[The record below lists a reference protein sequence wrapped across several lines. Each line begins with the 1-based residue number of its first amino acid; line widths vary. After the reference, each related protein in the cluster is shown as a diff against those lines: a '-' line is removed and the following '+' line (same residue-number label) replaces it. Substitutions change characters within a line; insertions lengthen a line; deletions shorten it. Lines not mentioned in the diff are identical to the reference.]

1 MPAERDAIDG
11 IRADWAALRPD
22 LDTEPIEV
30 LGRILR
36 AARVLQQAADA
47 WLESSGITRSEFDVL
62 SQLRRAGRGL
72 RPGDLTAG
80 IVGSPAATT
89 KRIHKLVAAGLV
101 LRTPDPADGRAA
113 LVELTPAGVELVDEV
128 LPRQV
133 EAERR
138 LASVLDADQRAQLAS
153 LLRTALLAWEAPA

>member
-101 LRTPDPADGRAA
+101 LRVADPADGRAA
-113 LVELTPAGVELVDEV
+113 LVELTPAGAELVDEV
-128 LPRQV
+128 LPRQI
-133 EAERR
+133 EAERG